1 MRAATIGLTLKLLL
15 CICSVAQ
22 AQSSPTLKE
31 TEAWIIGKVE
41 DYTYK
46 ENGAM
51 NSYKVWFARGLM
63 QFRYTTGSGHSSF
76 EDVGTINISDISHIS
91 YTHYEKTVW
100 LNIHLKLNRDP
111 DLNTNAF
118 RTIND
123 DGRLSFILR
132 KQFNADKLPNR
143 MRTAFS
149 RLVEMNG
156 GQMLKSE
163 EPY

>member
-1 MRAATIGLTLKLLL
+1 MRNATIGLVILLLL
-15 CICSVAQ
+15 CLCSLAQ

-31 TEAWIIGKVE
+31 TEAWIVGKIE

-46 ENGAM
+46 EDGTM
-51 NSYKVWFARGLM
+51 NSYKVWFVKGLM
-63 QFRYTTGSGHSSF
+63 QFRYRTGAGHLSF

-91 YTHYEKTVW
+91 YTQYEMTVW
-100 LNIHLKLNRDP
+100 LNIHLKANRDP

-132 KQFNADKLPNR
+132 KQFNAEDLPNR
-143 MRTAFS
+143 MRNAFS
-149 RLVEMNG
+149 KLVEMNG
-156 GQMLKSE
+156 GQMLKSN